1 MCKYCENNQKIYNSK
16 SNSGIAIKNHKLIIY
31 QKEEEKNKII
41 SKVKIQNCPFC
52 GKDLYDENHKEYSF
66 EIDSKLPSLND
77 YLHVCKHSQGYSRTF
92 KQNTDDLIGWELKR
106 QKLDKIR
113 ISKPIIGYITYIEPR
128 RSRDVDNVYS
138 ASKYIF
144 DGLQKMNVIENDN
157 PTHLVDVKSN
167 VIYDKNCTRGKVLVR
182 LVEV

>member
-1 MCKYCENNQKIYNSK
+1 MCKYCEKEQRIYNEK
-16 SNSGIAIKNHKLIIY
+16 SNSGLVIKNNRLIIY
-31 QKEEEKNKII
+31 KKEEEKNKII
-41 SKVKIQNCPFC
+41 SKIKISNCPFC
-52 GKDLYDENHKEYSF
+52 GNDLYDGNQKEYTF

-77 YLHVCKHSQGYSRTF
+77 YLHVCKHSQGYSGTF
-92 KQNTDDLIGWELKR
+92 KRNTDDIIGWELKR
-106 QKLDKIR
+106 QNVDKLR
-113 ISKPIIGYITYIEPR
+113 IAKPIKGYITYIEPLR
-128 RSRDVDNVYS
+128 NRDVDNVYS

-167 VIYDKNCTRGKVLVR
+167 VVYDKNCKNGKVLVR